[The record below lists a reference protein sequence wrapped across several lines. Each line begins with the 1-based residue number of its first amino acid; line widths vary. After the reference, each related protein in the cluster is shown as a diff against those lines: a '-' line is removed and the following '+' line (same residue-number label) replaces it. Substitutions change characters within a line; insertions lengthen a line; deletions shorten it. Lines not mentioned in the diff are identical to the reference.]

1 MTLDKIRNTAVCNI
15 TTVCNI
21 TPLCIWLVAAML
33 LAAPQATAVTTA
45 EKNTDRLY
53 QHLLNG
59 NLQELKKR
67 GNDLIVE
74 NPDSSVMYFSA
85 VAARYNDNL
94 PDSDKDVCIGAL
106 NNLGYVYF
114 YAFNNPLKAYDYLL
128 RALRLSEETGIKTSL
143 PHLYLNIANVYA
155 SMGEGR
161 ETVEYLKKSVHVFAD
176 LKNND
181 ILVISFI
188 GLLNQVYVA
197 GISDISGCR
206 EEIAIFTKSGIDSS
220 TPLYDYASLML
231 KGIGYSNRGRYA
243 EAIEAFRQAEK
254 TINSPL
260 TPERDYFV
268 IGSAIA
274 KAQSLQGN
282 LSGAI
287 GILHGILGKTD
298 APDIRG
304 SVYNQLAESYQK
316 AGNADS
322 ANYYSRRYLELS
334 DSVLHKGQLETLR
347 GLDNQYMTD
356 KLNAHIEK
364 SARDRRNL
372 MIVSGALLI
381 ILAFGVWALI
391 SRRRLL
397 HANQLLYEKNREV
410 FLSPE
415 TQPTDRPEE
424 DGESHEAH
432 DDEGTVDSGLEKR
445 ITEIFS
451 SGDVCS
457 QDFTLERLAYL
468 TGAPVRKVSRC
479 LNDTMHT
486 NFIAELQKARIR
498 EACRLFEDVEAN
510 GNLTIEAIAEMSG
523 FKSRS
528 NFVHVFKKLTGQTPS
543 QYQKMSRER

>member
-1 MTLDKIRNTAVCNI
+1 MTLDIIRNTRICNI
-15 TTVCNI
+15 TTACNI
-21 TPLCIWLVAAML
+21 TPLCIIWLVVAML
-33 LAAPQATAVTTA
+33 LAAPQAAAVTTA

-53 QHLLNG
+53 RHLLNG

-67 GNDLIVE
+67 GNELIVE

-128 RALRLSEETGIKTSL
+128 RALRLSEETGIKMSL

-155 SMGEGR
+155 SMGEGH
-161 ETVEYLKKSVHVFAD
+161 ETVEYLKKSIHASAD

-188 GLLNQVYVA
+188 GLLNQVYVSE
-197 GISDISGCR
+197 ISDISQCR
-206 EEIAIFTKSGIDSS
+206 DEIAIFTKSGIDSS
-220 TPLYDYASLML
+220 TPLYDYASLIL
-231 KGIGYSNRGRYA
+231 KGIGYSSRGRYT

-274 KAQSLQGN
+274 KAQLLQGN
-282 LSGAI
+282 LTGAI
-287 GILHGILGKTD
+287 GNLKEILGKTD

-316 AGNADS
+316 LGNTDS

-356 KLNAHIEK
+356 RLNAHIEK
-364 SARDRRNL
+364 ATRDRHTYL
-372 MIVSGALLI
+372 TVMAVGSAVLLV
-381 ILAFGVWALI
+381 ILALGLWAWV

-397 HANQLLYEKNREV
+397 KANKLLYEKSRET
-410 FLSPE
+410 LLMSE
-415 TQPTDRPEE
+415 SKPEE
-424 DGESHEAH
+424 QQSQS
-432 DDEGTVDSGLEKR
+432 DDSDERNLAGKIS
-445 ITEIFS
+445 EIFS
-451 SGDVCS
+451 SRDVFS
-457 QDFTLERLAYL
+457 QDFTLERLAFL
-468 TGAPVRKVSRC
+468 VGAPVRKVSRC
-479 LNDTMHT
+479 LNDSMGT
-486 NFIAELQKARIR
+486 NFINEVQKSRIR
-498 EACRLFEDVEAN
+498 EACRLFEDVETS
-510 GNLTIEAIAEMSG
+510 GHLTIEAISDMVG

-528 NFVHVFKKLTGQTPS
+528 NFVHVFKKVTGLTPS
-543 QYQKMSRER
+543 QYQKMSRRR